1 MQFLIFIKCL
11 KFQKFRGI
19 LINKNFQYNRKPKDR
34 GPRTNNNIRA
44 LEVQLIGH
52 EGENIGIVP
61 LGEAIN
67 RAQEVGLDLIE
78 IAPNTKPPVCKI
90 MDSGKFKYEQ
100 QKKANLARKKQKII
114 NLKEIKLR
122 PVTDVHDYDFKIKNA
137 QKFLTSGDKV
147 KFTIKFNGRE
157 MEYMK
162 AAYDLVRRIIE
173 DTKELGKVEQ
183 AAKME
188 GRQMT
193 LIIQALQTIDFYCF
207 QITIFV

>member
-11 KFQKFRGI
+11 KLQKFRGI

-44 LEVQLIGH
+44 SEVQLIGH

-147 KFTIKFNGRE
+147 KFTIKFKGRE